1 MKLSLYDKHT
11 LIKLLAVA
19 ALLVLVQLLPA
30 SWQAQLSY
38 QTQALNQH
46 EYWRLLTGQLVH
58 LRWEHLAFNL
68 LGLVVIGL
76 LFSRHIGSHRF
87 LPALLACML
96 GSNLGMWLA
105 DPQITHYVG
114 FSGVLYGLFA
124 WGACWDV
131 LTRQRFGMVLLA
143 LVLAKTTYDYVNGA
157 TFVALSD
164 AGQVA
169 FSAHFYGV
177 IAGVLVAILSHN
189 WYRIRSLKAKRTS
202 KQPS

>member
-1 MKLSLYDKHT
+1 MHLSLYDKHT

-46 EYWRLLTGQLVH
+46 EYWRLVTGQLVH
-58 LRWEHLAFNL
+58 LRWSHLAFNL
-68 LGLVVIGL
+68 LGLAVIGL

-87 LPALLACML
+87 LPVLLLCML

-105 DPQITHYVG
+105 DPHITQYVG

-124 WGACWDV
+124 WGARWDV
-131 LTRQRFGMVLLA
+131 FTGQRFGKLL
-143 LVLAKTTYDYVNGA
+143 LVLVVVKTFYDYISGT
-157 TFVALSD
+157 TFIALSD
-164 AGQVA
+164 ASQVA
-169 FSAHFYGV
+169 FSAHFYGMLS
-177 IAGVLVAILSHN
+177 GVLVAILSHN
-189 WYRIRSLKAKRTS
+189 WYRIRSLMYGRKSKR
-202 KQPS
+202 PS